1 MDSKKLHYAGLAIAV
16 VVIIVAKGCDD
27 RTGAASDPQKNVER
41 AAVVYNELTPEE
53 ENVIVN
59 KGTEDPFTGEFD
71 DHYEKGVYSCR
82 RCGAELYNSTA
93 KFKSDCGWPSF
104 DDEIAGAVKRL
115 PDADGIRTEILCVKC
130 DGHLGHVFTGEGYTA
145 KNIRHC
151 VNSISMD
158 FKPANAKTEKAI
170 FASGCFWGVEY
181 HLGSADGVVSTT
193 VGYTGGNALN
203 PTYEQV
209 CADTTGHAEAVEV
222 IYDPAKVSYEELA
235 KLFFETHNFSQV
247 DGQGPD
253 IGTQY
258 RSEIFYLNENQK
270 QTAEKLID
278 ELKLKDYD
286 VATKVT
292 KATKFYNGEKDHQDY
307 YQKNGQS
314 PYCHVYKKIFK

>member
-1 MDSKKLHYAGLAIAV
+1 MGISRSKLVGFAAFVLLLCLV
-16 VVIIVAKGCDD
+16 GCDD
-27 RTGAASDPQKNVER
+27 RPGAARVSQKNVER
-41 AAVVYNELTPEE
+41 GVVMYNELTPEE

-59 KGTEDPFTGEFD
+59 KGTEDAFTGEFD

-82 RCGAELYNSTA
+82 RCGAELYNSSS

-115 PDADGIRTEILCVKC
+115 ADADGIRTEILCAGC
-130 DGHLGHVFTGEGYTA
+130 DGHLGHVFAGEGYTD

-151 VNSISMD
+151 VNSVSME
-158 FKPANAKTEKAI
+158 FKPEQKTERAI

-181 HLGSADGVVSTT
+181 YLGRADGVVSTT
-193 VGYTGGNALN
+193 VGYTGGNVEN

-222 IYDPAKVSYEELA
+222 VYDPAKVSYEELA
-235 KLFFETHNFSQV
+235 KLFFETHNFTQV

-258 RSEIFYLNENQK
+258 RSEIFYLNDDQK

-278 ELKLKDYD
+278 ELKKKDYD
-286 VATKVT
+286 VATAVT
-292 KATKFYNGEKDHQDY
+292 KATKFYDGEEDHQDFY
-307 YQKNGQS
+307 EKNGQS
-314 PYCHVYKKIFK
+314 PYCHIYKKVFK